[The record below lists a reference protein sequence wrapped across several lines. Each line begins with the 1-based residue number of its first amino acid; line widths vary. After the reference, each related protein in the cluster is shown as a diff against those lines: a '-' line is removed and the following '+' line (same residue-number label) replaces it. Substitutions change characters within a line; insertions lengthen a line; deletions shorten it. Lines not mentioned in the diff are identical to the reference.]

1 MSFDPALNRSPHW
14 VHPAHRRTV
23 RRLPPLNA
31 IRTFEAAAR
40 HGSFLKAA
48 AELHVTPG
56 AVSRLVKS
64 LEEYL
69 DVELFNRSHRSI
81 RLTEEGRLYSGAV
94 TQALR
99 QLELATEHLV
109 LNNSQNVV
117 RICCHPTF
125 AVHWLIPRYA
135 DFQAAHPDCQL
146 DLRTTLTPESED
158 VDAYDFVVRIA
169 HESGETQVDRIASVR
184 LVDVV
189 TFPVCAPSLVAQHGP
204 FECAEDL
211 RGHQMIHAAL
221 RPNDWNRWLESAGF
235 AVIDR
240 PRGPVFETL
249 ALAYNAAISGAGIA
263 IGVHAFVEN
272 DLRAGRLVRLYTH
285 TRQSASGFNLTYS
298 SVRARRFAK
307 MRRFLEW
314 ARAQRDMSTDCL
326 ADDIFDGE
334 RS

>member
-1 MSFDPALNRSPHW
+1 MQDPSSQHST
-14 VHPAHRRTV
+14 HRRTL
-23 RRLPPLNA
+23 RKLPPLNA

-69 DVELFNRSHRSI
+69 DVELFSRSHRSI

-99 QLELATEHLV
+99 QLAIATEQLV
-109 LNNSQNVV
+109 LNNSQNVL

-169 HESGETQVDRIASVR
+169 HESGETEVDRISSVR

-189 TFPVCAPSLVAQHGP
+189 TFPVCAPSLAAQHGP
-204 FECAEDL
+204 FERPEDL
-211 RGHQMIHAAL
+211 RGHQLIHAAL
-221 RPNDWNRWLESAGF
+221 RPNDWNRWLEFAGF

-263 IGVHAFVEN
+263 IGIHAFVDS
-272 DLRAGRLVRLYTH
+272 DLRAGRLVRLYSH
-285 TRQSASGFNLTYS
+285 ARRSASGFNLTYS

-314 ARAQRDMSTDCL
+314 ARAQRDMSPGCI
-326 ADDIFDGE
+326 ADDALDTG
-334 RS
+334 RD